1 MGAFGGQRA
10 TNRAEHALRWL
21 PARPLRDSFLKR
33 NRTQRPSQG
42 LTMESTQIPSTLCY
56 THLLRHVPL
65 FVTLWAVAHQAPLSM
80 GFPRQQYWS
89 GWPYSPPGD
98 LLNPGIEPASPEA
111 LGSLPLSHWGSP
123 CKYLVSIQLCPR
135 KTVSTSISPSS
146 K

>member
-1 MGAFGGQRA
+1 MGAFGGQRT
-10 TNRAEHALRWL
+10 TNCAEHALRWL

-42 LTMESTQIPSTLCY
+42 LTMESSQIPSTLCY
-56 THLLRHVPL
+56 AHLLSHVPL

-80 GFPRQQYWS
+80 GFPRQQYRS

-111 LGSLPLSHWGSP
+111 LDSLPLSHRGSL
-123 CKYLVSIQLCPR
+123 CKHLVSIQLCPR
-135 KTVSTSISPSS
+135 KTASTSASPSS